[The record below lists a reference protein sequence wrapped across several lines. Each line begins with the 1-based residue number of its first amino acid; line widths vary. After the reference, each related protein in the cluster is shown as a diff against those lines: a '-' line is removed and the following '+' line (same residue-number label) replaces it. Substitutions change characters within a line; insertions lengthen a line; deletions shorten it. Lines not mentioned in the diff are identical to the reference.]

1 LSITDTLDELGIENA
16 AIQMEKDKLQDMPKP
31 FLAHLNG
38 NGGSFAMVNTRDKPE
53 NQFPGF
59 FDRWGGVVVAAEK
72 PENWQHKLNSQW
84 LQKDKKQLAA
94 VAATLLLLTA
104 FILLVGVVSFNWLQA
119 GLLLVAIA
127 GVFISWM
134 IVSKELGIENKLAD
148 QVCGK
153 EADCNAV
160 INSKTARLLL
170 GIDWSD
176 AGIIYFSYLLLALVI
191 SSFTETSDGL
201 YTILSVLPAC
211 AIPVTL
217 FSIYYQWRVIKKW
230 CRLCLITA
238 GLLWVQFFV
247 LLPETVSLTK
257 GGFNNVTL
265 NPVLLTSFLLFI
277 TTAAWLWLKPLLKEK
292 KKLETENF
300 AGKRFKRNANVF
312 MALLEKQRKINIT
325 TEGLGIVLG
334 NPEAANTM
342 VKVCNPYCGP
352 CAKAHTVIDELLKT
366 NGNVKVQII
375 FTAADDEKDKKAP
388 PVKHLMALNDKN
400 DTQLMQQA
408 LDDWYLAEIKDYEA
422 FAAKYMLNGE
432 LETQGEK
439 LKAMKAWCDEVKI
452 DFTPTFFINGYQLP
466 KDYNIEEVKYFLTS
480 FTGK

>member
-1 LSITDTLDELGIENA
+1 
-16 AIQMEKDKLQDMPKP
+16 M
-31 FLAHLNG
+31 
-38 NGGSFAMVNTRDKPE
+38 
-53 NQFPGF
+53 
-59 FDRWGGVVVAAEK
+59 
-72 PENWQHKLNSQW
+72 
-84 LQKDKKQLAA
+84 
-94 VAATLLLLTA
+94 
-104 FILLVGVVSFNWLQA
+104 
-119 GLLLVAIA
+119 AIA

-176 AGIIYFSYLLLALVI
+176 AGIIYFSYLLMALVI
-191 SSFTETSDGL
+191 SSFTETSNGL
-201 YTILSVLPAC
+201 YTILSVLAAC

-257 GGFNNVTL
+257 GGFNNITL

-277 TTAAWLWLKPLLKEK
+277 TTVAWLRLKPLLKEK

-300 AGKRFKRNANVF
+300 AGKRFKRNASVF
-312 MALLEKQRKINIT
+312 MALLKKQRKININ

-334 NPEAANTM
+334 NPEAANTI
-342 VKVCNPYCGP
+342 VKACNPYCGP
-352 CAKAHTVIDELLKT
+352 CAKAHTVIEELLKT
-366 NGNVKVQII
+366 NDNVKVQII
-375 FTAADDEKDKKAP
+375 FTADDDEKDKKAP

-408 LDDWYLAEIKDYEA
+408 LDDWYLADIKDYDA
-422 FAAKYMLNGE
+422 FAEKYMLNGE
-432 LETQGEK
+432 LETQGKK
-439 LKAMKAWCDEVKI
+439 LKAMKAWCNEVKI

-480 FTGK
+480 FTRK